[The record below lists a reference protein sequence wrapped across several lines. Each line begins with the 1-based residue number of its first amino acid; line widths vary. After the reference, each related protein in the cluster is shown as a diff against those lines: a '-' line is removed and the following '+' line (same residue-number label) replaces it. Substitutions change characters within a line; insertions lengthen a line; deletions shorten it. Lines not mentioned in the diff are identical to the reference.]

1 MRAIISRKES
11 LEILEQDLRRAEM
24 AKHAAEINLARADR
38 RAEILTQIDREV
50 RKQLKQRA
58 WRLEPDALLH

>member
-11 LEILEQDLRRAEM
+11 LEILEKDLRRAALE
-24 AKHAAEINLARADR
+24 KHAAEINSATADR
-38 RAEILTQIDREV
+38 RAEILVQIDREV